1 MRFGTIIDI
10 SIAKLCCM
18 VATPGEQSSLP
29 NSGLGGSSQLCY
41 GVHGTGTTTS
51 DGGNGS
57 YSEDELAD
65 VSAFRNHELHGTAGP
80 NGLVWV
86 GINPLDSGTLQY
98 DFIKGPVNKSFT
110 NTSTECVF
118 LGLRQSPRI
127 NDKVI
132 GELNFC
138 RLKEG
143 QTVTID
149 VPENSTGIMLWK

>member
-10 SIAKLCCM
+10 GIGKLCCM

-29 NSGLGGSSQLCY
+29 NAGPGGSSQLCY
-41 GVHGTGTTTS
+41 GVYGSGTTTS
-51 DGGNGS
+51 EGGNGS
-57 YSEDELAD
+57 YTEDELTD
-65 VSAFRNHELHGTAGP
+65 VSAFRNFQLNGTAGP

-86 GINPLDSGTLQY
+86 GINPPNSDTFQY
-98 DFIKGPVNKSFT
+98 DFIKGPVTKTFT
-110 NTSTECVF
+110 NTSTDCAFV
-118 LGLRQSPRI
+118 GLRQSPKI

-143 QTVTID
+143 QTVTIE